1 MISRFLQG
9 WGQLFGGSKN
19 APQPKPFPGDRFFY
33 PEELAYLSKTGEPL
47 SQIEK
52 WAVEAGKKAYIESF
66 GSTARPG
73 FNHVQWQGGIM
84 SSYVKGLPVA
94 DNETEQVA
102 KLKELKAQN
111 YILPDNQL
119 DVIRKYEA
127 RDILDRYF
135 KTNNGEIYHV
145 EGLETGD
152 KEEPTLSLIKYTPDD
167 ISGKKESIDFEKFKN
182 NILTVFH
189 PLSSREEAA
198 FNDRLADAGEA
209 KIQYDMIGRTVFESP
224 IAIKEG
230 KIPIEQQKAYG
241 LENGIFI
248 PKSWE
253 ILYGGTKI
261 VVKGQSDTNENKA
274 LTIDYMN
281 ACNYKSLLDVI
292 YDGVNRQRDS
302 KLSAALVETLGN
314 KLPNGETFYKAPR
327 SIALFHTDKGV
338 DIDSILVDKQGELFA
353 LSSNHHVELS
363 KDDLQ
368 KMKNSLVVNGIIEQ
382 KELEKELIVPLMKD
396 YVDSMTMGEDIH
408 SGNIDKLP
416 ENTRIKSLCRQ
427 EWQSEQAYNQYA
439 NHPADEDFAN
449 QYKAEWNAASLAYSL
464 ELKRLVD
471 AYRINPGKVDLEKK
485 ARFDRLH
492 KLLHFTPKPFNM
504 EQDHSLD
511 ASNKVAKEEQR
522 PANGEQVKS
531 KKEVETHIHP
541 TETPAADAK
550 RESPKESLQDA
561 EAASKQNDLKEVKNI
576 NAEEVDQKAIKSF
589 FGNVN
594 YAPKKVKEESSRQV
608 APQRLTEKEK
618 DDAISRIDKR
628 IAELH
633 RLGKEQSLKSNIGNS
648 ADSHRRG
655 YLPSGTSPDGAQSVA
670 PSDGK
675 DNKKFPSKYL
685 FLGNLA
691 HFITSFNTNI
701 GINASNFTKEL
712 YKGIGLHPHGKDVQV
727 SEYINFS
734 NDKGEKTTVRLSD
747 HRANALSIIKKGGRA
762 AEGYSIVIKVEDS
775 PETKFKANK
784 HSQVKEYVYD
794 NPDRQ
799 RLLNIGKGI
808 FDLLDRGEYT
818 DLANANEINISPRG
832 RQHKELRTPDGKLL
846 GFTYQGK
853 IYLYPEAKG
862 FEPPVHEYTH
872 LWAEALQDRN
882 WKEWK
887 NVVGM
892 MKKSNLWNEVRDLH
906 TELIAT
912 DDIAEEVLATYSG
925 RRGAERLESK
935 LKEIVASNKSMDEK
949 TAETQ
954 AVTQMNNAVSKF
966 WNVMSDFLHIHYT
979 SAEEVADRVLYE
991 YTKGLYPLNYEEVAQ
1006 QKGKTKPYYVSVEE
1020 KDNGRW
1026 HRPEVEQ
1033 RAAYQ
1038 RYGEMMADKLSL
1050 QLTYGD
1056 MPWIKSDKQIPCDLS
1071 KKAYHGM
1078 DSFMLALDAEKNAY
1092 TLPIYISKED
1102 IQANNLL
1109 VKSDATFFPIIE
1121 EVGVTELYNIEQT
1134 NYPILHPK
1142 EYEDLKV
1149 DSIASNRYKQSNELS
1164 QLLRKGAWQTAI
1176 AFDGKPSLASYSAK
1190 NDTIHVAPVQHFEK
1204 EQDFYR
1210 DLGMGLTRSTR
1221 KAEARKTSFES
1232 LSKEELVSLVG
1243 SVILGQKNHFDVT
1256 TPQQTSM
1263 WKERLRKDPSYTK
1276 QVITSADVA
1285 SQIIMQRIDIL
1296 KKGGS
1301 QDIDLRSSTPVEVD
1315 VDGNGIVE
1323 SQENLAPDQ
1332 KQSSNE
1338 SQEQSDEV
1346 PRQEKR
1352 HLHR

>member
-1 MISRFLQG
+1 MAKEEKQNIISNFLSG
-9 WGQLFGGSKN
+9 WQKLFGGAKEHTT
-19 APQPKPFPGDRFFY
+19 PKVKPFPKNHFY
-33 PEELAYLSKTGEPL
+33 SPEELEYLSQNKEGSL
-47 SQIEK
+47 IDQWAVSIGK
-52 WAVEAGKKAYIESF
+52 WAFEQGKDKSSPTKFA
-66 GSTARPG
+66 A
-73 FNHVQWQGGIM
+73 VKWQN
-84 SSYVKGLPVA
+84 GLMATWIDGKLTP
-94 DNETEQVA
+94 DTKDRQIGRLLL
-102 KLKELKAQN
+102 LKERGYELPERYENMAQ
-111 YILPDNQL
+111 D
-119 DVIRKYEA
+119 YEA
-127 RDILDRYF
+127 QSLVGKYFVSNNDKSIIKIDSYDRGKLIF
-135 KTNNGEIYHV
+135 DAPSLVLKKWEDGSLSSN
-145 EGLETGD
+145 
-152 KEEPTLSLIKYTPDD
+152 EEKVAYADFHKSLNEKYTIMEEERQKEFQEKLANFEDGKELYKGMHNLLRQTYPPTIGGSIPMELRTAHPVGFFDGKVIPVSWSLTSEKD
-167 ISGKKESIDFEKFKN
+167 IKVSVYTNHSN
-182 NILTVFH
+182 A
-189 PLSSREEAA
+189 LSSITINEDNA
-198 FNDRLADAGEA
+198 
-209 KIQYDMIGRTVFESP
+209 Y
-224 IAIKEG
+224 
-230 KIPIEQQKAYG
+230 KA
-241 LENGIFI
+241 
-248 PKSWE
+248 
-253 ILYGGTKI
+253 
-261 VVKGQSDTNENKA
+261 
-274 LTIDYMN
+274 
-281 ACNYKSLLDVI
+281 KSLLNSI
-292 YDGVNRQRDS
+292 AHAINNEKVNGLTRS
-302 KLSAALVETLGN
+302 LVNVLGN
-314 KLPNGETFYKAPR
+314 KLGEDKIFAKENNTPLLEAR
-327 SIALFHTDKGV
+327 EGTVNAVTATNDGRVIAFNLNTHKEIPLHGKE
-338 DIDSILVDKQGELFA
+338 S
-353 LSSNHHVELS
+353 VELMQALLFEGL
-363 KDDLQ
+363 D
-368 KMKNSLVVNGIIEQ
+368 EQ
-382 KELEKELIVPLMKD
+382 SRLRKELSIPKMKD
-396 YVDSMTMGEDIH
+396 YVESMEDEEDIL
-408 SGNIDKLP
+408 SGNKELLP
-416 ENTRIKSLCRQ
+416 HGSKVDSLYGTYYSA
-427 EWQSEQAYNQYA
+427 EEEYSSYA
-439 NHPADEDFAN
+439 QGTLPLAAED
-449 QYKAEWNAASLAYSL
+449 KAEFIADLQSSFMNFKQELQNMVEAY
-464 ELKRLVD
+464 KDHDGVID
-471 AYRINPGKVDLEKK
+471 TNKVSKLEKLDRILNIE
-485 ARFDRLH
+485 ARGQ
-492 KLLHFTPKPFNM
+492 TPVKPVP
-504 EQDHSLD
+504 
-511 ASNKVAKEEQR
+511 VA
-522 PANGEQVKS
+522 
-531 KKEVETHIHP
+531 
-541 TETPAADAK
+541 AK

-655 YLPSGTSPDGAQSVA
+655 YLPSGTS
-670 PSDGK
+670 
-675 DNKKFPSKYL
+675 
-685 FLGNLA
+685 
-691 HFITSFNTNI
+691 
-701 GINASNFTKEL
+701 
-712 YKGIGLHPHGKDVQV
+712 
-727 SEYINFS
+727 
-734 NDKGEKTTVRLSD
+734 
-747 HRANALSIIKKGGRA
+747 
-762 AEGYSIVIKVEDS
+762 
-775 PETKFKANK
+775 
-784 HSQVKEYVYD
+784 
-794 NPDRQ
+794 
-799 RLLNIGKGI
+799 
-808 FDLLDRGEYT
+808 
-818 DLANANEINISPRG
+818 
-832 RQHKELRTPDGKLL
+832 PDGKLL

-1038 RYGEMMADKLSL
+1038 RYGEMMADKLSF

-1109 VKSDATFFPIIE
+1109 VKSDATSFPIIE

-1142 EYEDLKV
+1142 DYEELKV
-1149 DSIASNRYKQSNELS
+1149 DSIASNRYKQSNELG

-1190 NDTIHVAPVQHFEK
+1190 NDTIHVAPVQHYEK

-1232 LSKEELVSLVG
+1232 LSREELVSLVG

-1276 QVITSADVA
+1276 QVLSSADVA

-1296 KKGGS
+1296 KKGGN

-1315 VDGNGIVE
+1315 IDGNGIVE
-1323 SQENLAPDQ
+1323 SQENLVPDQ

-1352 HLHR
+1352 HMHR